1 MAASQGSI
9 SVLFKS
15 QWTSVMPMQTHM
27 GGATP
32 EGHDAVAALRL
43 KRQELLE
50 EVGKMQVRGC
60 A

>member
-1 MAASQGSI
+1 
-9 SVLFKS
+9 
-15 QWTSVMPMQTHM
+15 MPMQTQ
-27 GGATP
+27 GGGTAP